1 MIAGSKKMTKT
12 EIVEA
17 AFRVWG
23 RNFYRKTSLSQL
35 AGELKVS
42 KPALSRHFEK
52 KQSLNAAMN
61 ERFFDDFSASI
72 RTDFERALQT
82 ADTDEGIYTIIQSIT
97 GFYAKNVYAL
107 LFSLVNIYN
116 RNLDPHSVPEHLR
129 ARGTNVNAIYTV
141 IEKKYN
147 ADPIVLNF
155 IFASLTFYLANFH
168 KTNNSFIKT
177 PSEEEIQKV
186 KISIYETI
194 KNGLGFSAE
203 ETGALDFNKLENM
216 VEGTMRSDEPE
227 ALLKAIAEAV
237 AETGPWE
244 TSMDMVAKRMGI
256 SKSSLYG
263 HFKNKKDMLR
273 KLFMSEIERIID
285 FARQGIKLSANTAE
299 QLYLGIFSI
308 AVYLRS
314 RPEILIAIDWIRTRN
329 LDLGKPAKKL
339 DIFRLFKDIKFES
352 LHNLDE
358 NAKLATFHWILFLL
372 TNILTQPFVTNN
384 SRQAASP
391 PGKVQNNDIRIL
403 YKFIALGLGG
413 FKR

>member
-1 MIAGSKKMTKT
+1 MTKT

-23 RNFYRKTSLSQL
+23 RNFYQKTSLSQL

-42 KPALSRHFEK
+42 KPALYRHFEK

-72 RTDFERALQT
+72 RADFERASQT
-82 ADTDEGIYTIIQSIT
+82 TDADEGIYTIIQSIT
-97 GFYAKNVYAL
+97 GYYARNVYAL

-116 RNLDPHSVPEHLR
+116 RSLDRHSVSEHLKT
-129 ARGTNVNAIYTV
+129 RGTDVKIIQLV
-141 IEKKYN
+141 LEKKYN
-147 ADPIVLNF
+147 TNPIVLNLL
-155 IFASLTFYLANFH
+155 FATITFYLAYFH
-168 KTNNSFIKT
+168 KTNNSFLKT
-177 PSEEEIQKV
+177 PPEEEIQKV

-194 KNGLGFSAE
+194 KKGLGFSAE

-216 VEGTMRSDEPE
+216 VEGTMHSDEPE
-227 ALLKAIAEAV
+227 PLLKAIAEAV

-273 KLFMSEIERIID
+273 KLFMSEFERIID
-285 FARQGIKLSANTAE
+285 FARKGIILSGNTAE

-329 LDLGKPAKKL
+329 LDLGKPAKKT
-339 DIFRLFKDIKFES
+339 DVFRLFKDIKFES
-352 LHNLDE
+352 LYNMDE
-358 NAKLATFHWILFLL
+358 DAKLVTYHWILFLL
-372 TNILTQPFVTNN
+372 TNILTQPYTANN
-384 SRQAASP
+384 TRQAGFISE
-391 PGKVQNNDIRIL
+391 KVQNDDIRIL
-403 YKFIALGLGG
+403 YKFITLGLGG
-413 FKR
+413 FIHES